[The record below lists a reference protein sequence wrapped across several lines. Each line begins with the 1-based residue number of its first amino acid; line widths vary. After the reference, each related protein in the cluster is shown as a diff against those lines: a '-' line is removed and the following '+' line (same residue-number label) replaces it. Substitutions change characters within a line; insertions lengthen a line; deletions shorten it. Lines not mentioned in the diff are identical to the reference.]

1 MERTINYRII
11 NKNGEIVWISNKV
24 KPESAETRKQNS
36 LIGSISDITERSLE
50 KEELKSIIDELDK
63 LNTAKEKFISII
75 SHDLKS
81 PFTSIVGFAEL
92 ILTDSTLSKDEI
104 IEFVGHIKEASFH
117 TVDLLNG
124 LLDLTKLQTGRIEVE
139 PKIINAHY
147 IANKTV
153 EILSGLA
160 FQKGLSLSAN
170 IDKSF
175 YVTADENLIF
185 QVFNNLVA
193 NSIKFTPKGGSI
205 EITAKELPEKQ
216 RVELTVRDTGVGI
229 DQEDIEKLF
238 VLDKKFTTLGTD
250 GERGTGLGLSLVHEI
265 IEKHLG
271 QIYVKSEIGKG
282 SEFIFTLPIS
292 TPSILILDGNQAERI
307 LYTKLLE
314 SITKSIEIIQAKNE
328 DEGIALIK
336 EKMPMLVIFEHSLPN
351 MFGDEFIGEIKKSG
365 LYYEPSLMVLTND
378 FDEELENSYKDI
390 GVNNVFS
397 KPFELKVFKK
407 QLDKLIGKTE

>member
-1 MERTINYRII
+1 
-11 NKNGEIVWISNKV
+11 
-24 KPESAETRKQNS
+24 
-36 LIGSISDITERSLE
+36 
-50 KEELKSIIDELDK
+50 K

-92 ILTDSTLSKDEI
+92 ILTDSTLSKEEI

-160 FQKGLSLSAN
+160 FQKGLSLSTN

-205 EITAKELPEKQ
+205 EINAKELPDKQ
-216 RVELTVRDTGVGI
+216 RVEFSVKDTGVGI
-229 DQEDIEKLF
+229 EQEDLDKLF

-250 GERGTGLGLSLVHEI
+250 GERGTGLGLSLVYEI

-271 QIYVKSEIGKG
+271 QISVKSEIGKG

-314 SITKSIEIIQAKNE
+314 SITKSIEIIQAETE

-351 MFGDEFIGEIKKSG
+351 MFGDEFIGEIKKAG
-365 LYYEPSLMVLTND
+365 LYYEPSLLVLTND
-378 FDEELENSYKDI
+378 FDAELENSYKEI
-390 GVNNVFS
+390 GVSSVFS
-397 KPFELKVFKK
+397 KPFDLKEFKK
-407 QLDKLIGKTE
+407 KLDKLTGKTE